1 MSRFRSLR
9 RASISLAVVAVLAFA
24 APSAFAGGNGAF
36 TDTQNFHNVPMT
48 FVVGPQCGAPA
59 GTVSGTFNA
68 IMHVTINKAGDV
80 WITGTQEGW
89 FTFVADDP
97 TMPTFAGHLAVWFGL
112 SDNNRNSVIHDTSNV
127 RATATDGSGA
137 IIVIHAVNHLSVS
150 ASGQVNL
157 FMDCH

>member
-1 MSRFRSLR
+1 MSRFRSMR

-24 APSAFAGGNGAF
+24 APNAFAGGNGAF
-36 TDTQNFHNVPMT
+36 TDTQNLHNVPMT
-48 FVVGPQCGAPA
+48 FAVGPQCGAPS
-59 GTVSGTFNA
+59 GTVSGTFNVV
-68 IMHVTINKAGDV
+68 MHVTVNKAGDV
-80 WITGTQEGW
+80 WVTGTQEGW

-97 TMPTFAGHLAVWFGL
+97 TMPTFAGHFAVWFGL
-112 SDNNRNSVIHDTSNV
+112 SDNNRNSVMHDTSNV

-137 IIVIHAVNHLSVS
+137 IIVIHAVDHFSVS